1 MCSRRPEFVAR
12 ERPVIVVGYCHVLV
26 ERRQLSGTHDQTD
39 NDVVS
44 INFVYYERGSV
55 SLWFKPTDLYNY
67 NSILDN
73 SADGNDW
80 EMWVY
85 GTGEFAGRIQSG
97 YVRGFWMETQIWYH
111 IVMTWRRNPDN
122 PDIVDQ
128 LLYINGELVDTNE
141 SEWVD
146 PGTTVYLGG
155 GHSGNYDCNGV
166 LDDFRIYDRPITLE
180 EIQQLTSRGQ

>member
-1 MCSRRPEFVAR
+1 
-12 ERPVIVVGYCHVLV
+12 
-26 ERRQLSGTHDQTD
+26 
-39 NDVVS
+39 VVS

-55 SLWFKPTDLYNY
+55 FLWFKPTELYNY

-97 YVRGFWMETQIWYH
+97 YVRGFWMEAQRWYH

-122 PDIVDQ
+122 PEIVDQ

-146 PGTTVYLGG
+146 PGTTVFLGG
-155 GHSGNYDCNGV
+155 GHSGNDDCNGV

-180 EIQQLTSRGQ
+180 EIQQLASRGQ